1 MILYNIEK
9 CLRFQYYIVS
19 YIFQEFY
26 IFSQPTGGLVELL
39 HVQYVSHFTILK
51 FMPCKFGR
59 DQSTVI
65 LYNIEKCLRFQ
76 LAVLKH
82 SFM

>member
-1 MILYNIEK
+1 MILYNIEI
-9 CLRFQYYIVS
+9 LNIFQDYKVS

-59 DQSTVI
+59 DQSTVNQI
-65 LYNIEKCLRFQ
+65 I
-76 LAVLKH
+76 
-82 SFM
+82 